1 MIDPISALS
10 IAASA
15 VSSAKT
21 LLAAG
26 RDASGA
32 LSKFA
37 GAVSDVNYAAEKA
50 KNPSIFA
57 SLTGSAEQ
65 AAIDAFSAQKRLQAM
80 KKEIETIIMFQHGP
94 KGLEEY
100 KDTLRKIRAQRKK
113 TAYRKAEIKEALIMW
128 VVGGIIVLAGVAGLA
143 ATLWAIGKQ
152 QGKWQMK
159 DAEIIRLFDQNVEL
173 IIEGLAARSG
183 RDFSEIL
190 ALLRDRGIRYAK

>member
-50 KNPSIFA
+50 RNPSIFA

-128 VVGGIIVLAGVAGLA
+128 VVGGIIVMAGVAGLA

>member
-1 MIDPISALS
+1 MIDPFTALS
-10 IAASA
+10 VAASA
-15 VSSAKT
+15 VSNIKS
-21 LLAAG
+21 LMAAG
-26 RDASGA
+26 RDASSA

-37 GAVSDVNYAAEKA
+37 GAVSDVNYSVEKA

-65 AAIDAFSAQKRLQAM
+65 AAIDAFSAQKRMQAM

-128 VVGGIIVLAGVAGLA
+128 VVGGIIVLSGVAGLA
-143 ATLWAIGKQ
+143 AVLWAIGKQ
-152 QGKWQMK
+152 QNKW
-159 DAEIIRLFDQNVEL
+159 
-173 IIEGLAARSG
+173 
-183 RDFSEIL
+183 
-190 ALLRDRGIRYAK
+190 

>member
-1 MIDPISALS
+1 MIDPISAIA

-15 VSSAKT
+15 VNNAKS
-21 LLAAG
+21 LIAAG

-50 KNPSIFA
+50 KNPGVFA

-80 KKEIETIIMFQHGP
+80 KKEIETIIMYQHGP
-94 KGLEEY
+94 QGLEEY

-113 TAYRKAEIKEALIMW
+113 TAYRKAETKEAIIMW
-128 VVGGIIVLAGVAGLA
+128 VVGGIIVLAGIAGLA
-143 ATLWAIGKQ
+143 AVLYLIGKQ
-152 QGKWQMK
+152 QGKW
-159 DAEIIRLFDQNVEL
+159 
-173 IIEGLAARSG
+173 
-183 RDFSEIL
+183 
-190 ALLRDRGIRYAK
+190 